1 MRVPTSANIK
11 IGLLIVA
18 LLIVIGTLWYTQRVV
33 RQLLIKEREVADLY
47 AKSLQYIASSPAE
60 QADYSFIFDEVV
72 RAIDFPI
79 ILTDADNNPIPPYL
93 SNARNIAIDTS
104 LSQPVQE
111 KTLREIIARLDT
123 ENPPIKV
130 TVQTHPKNAVAR
142 LSAKG
147 RRTSADLSSGQG
159 PESITL
165 QIVHYGESS
174 LITRLRWLPYIE
186 IGIAGIFILVGY
198 VGFSYI
204 KRSEQSNIWV
214 GMARETA
221 HQLGTPLSSIM
232 GWVELL
238 KVHSTGKS
246 KLQETVGEMENDLTR
261 LQKIADRFSKIG
273 SKTVLK
279 EENLAEVIS
288 SVIRYFERRLPQKQ
302 KNIEMRIVN
311 DPASA
316 GKKPSTCPARINRE
330 LFEWVIE
337 NLVKNALDAM
347 GGSSGTITF
356 SLAKKGSDIIIDVAD
371 TGKGIDM
378 KYRQDIFR
386 PGYSTK
392 ERGWGLGL
400 SLSKRIVETYHR
412 GKLTLRESKIG
423 KGTTFRIKLRG

>member
-18 LLIVIGTLWYTQRVV
+18 VLIVIATLWYTQRVV
-33 RQLLIKEREVADLY
+33 RQLLIKEREVVDLY
-47 AKSLQYIASSPAE
+47 AKSLEYIANSPTE
-60 QADYSFIFDEVV
+60 EADYSFIFDEVL

-79 ILTDADNNPIPPYL
+79 ILTDSNNNPIPPYL
-93 SNARNIAIDTS
+93 SNARNIAIDTA
-104 LSQPVQE
+104 LSQPAQE
-111 KTLREIIARLDT
+111 KTLRDIIARFDT
-123 ENPPIKV
+123 ENAPIKV
-130 TVQTHPKNAVAR
+130 IAQTRIQNS
-142 LSAKG
+142 L
-147 RRTSADLSSGQG
+147 G
-159 PESITL
+159 PDSITL
-165 QIVHYGESS
+165 QIVHYGESN

-186 IGIAGIFILVGY
+186 IGIAGMFILVGY

-232 GWVELL
+232 GWVEHL
-238 KVHSTGKS
+238 KAHSASKV
-246 KLQETVGEMENDLTR
+246 KLQETVGEMENDLAR

-273 SKTVLK
+273 SKPVLK

-288 SVIRYFERRLPQKQ
+288 SVISYFERRLPQKQ

-311 DPASA
+311 DHAS
-316 GKKPSTCPARINRE
+316 GRQKPSPCPARINRE

-347 GGSSGTITF
+347 EDRSGTITF
-356 SLAKKGSDIIIDVAD
+356 RLAKKGSDIIIDVAD

-400 SLSKRIVETYHR
+400 SLSKRIVESYHK
-412 GKLTLRESKIG
+412 GKLTLKETKIR